1 MSKVVNPF
9 PEPKSV
15 NEEKTKEIMGLIE
28 EQFKVSGKIEFFDM
42 LKFFEMNIN
51 NKDVEGAKI
60 SAYFCTNALISNKY
74 EKNSD
79 KIQTIREMSQQIGEL
94 TSKLSE
100 NSV

>member
-1 MSKVVNPF
+1 MSEVINPF

-15 NEEKTKEIMGLIE
+15 NEEKTKAIMSLIE
-28 EQFKVSGKIEFFDM
+28 EQFNESGKIEFFDM

-60 SAYFCTNALISNKY
+60 SAYFCTNALISNKR

-94 TSKLSE
+94 T
-100 NSV
+100 NSFN